1 MNKAV
6 RISINILAVILI
18 TIIALIGALNL
29 AAHIAYAPYYKIQDK
44 ICSISGLSEGFVP
57 QGTTF
62 DDSTGTVITSGYM
75 VNDCP
80 SRIYRTDPKTNSYT
94 FYSLM
99 SNGEPFFGHTGGIQY
114 SDGKLY
120 LADEGTGLY
129 IFDAKLPEG
138 ESIVDIGSP
147 VKMNNH
153 TSFVFADKTGIYVGE
168 FNNDKEYQT
177 ENVITYKGKTQRAIV
192 EKFSFDN
199 LIDPEEVYS
208 IPNLAQG
215 FAITDEG
222 SIVISTSYGLSS
234 SKFLVY
240 YGDEIKA
247 TGRTYFGAP
256 LYFLDEPSAVLT
268 APPMSEDLD
277 VVDGKLIYLSESA
290 SSKYFFGKL
299 LFNFYV
305 NTVDIDNAEF

>member
-6 RISINILAVILI
+6 RISIKILAVILI
-18 TIIALIGALNL
+18 TIIALIGALNIVVR
-29 AAHIAYAPYYKIQDK
+29 IAYAPYFKISGK
-44 ICSISGLSEGFVP
+44 ICPISGLSEGFVP

-62 DDSTGTVITSGYM
+62 DDSTGTVITCGYM
-75 VNDCP
+75 VDNCP

-99 SNGEPFFGHTGGIQY
+99 SNGKPFFGHTGGIQY

-120 LADEGTGLY
+120 LANEGDGLY

-138 ESIVDIGSP
+138 ESVIDIGSP
-147 VKMNNH
+147 LKMNNH
-153 TSFVFADKTGIYVGE
+153 TSFVFADETGIFVGE
-168 FNNDKEYQT
+168 FNNDSEYQT

-192 EKFSFDN
+192 EKFGFDN
-199 LIDPEEVYS
+199 LEDPEEVYS

-215 FAITDEG
+215 FAITDDG

-234 SKFLVY
+234 SKFLIY
-240 YGDEIKA
+240 YGDEIKS
-247 TGRTYFGAP
+247 TDRTYRGAP
-256 LYFLDEPSAVLT
+256 LYFLDEPSEVLT

-277 VVDGKLIYLSESA
+277 MVDGKLVYLSESA

-305 NTVDIDNAEF
+305 NTVDIDNADF